1 MEDLRGLTAALMA
14 QRRRLAELVALCGG
28 VDPEH
33 PLQAF
38 SLRRIK
44 WLEARIEEERKKRA

>member
-1 MEDLRGLTAALMA
+1 MSNLRGLTAALMA
-14 QRRRLAELVALCGG
+14 QRRRLAQLVALCGG

-44 WLEARIEEERKKRA
+44 WLEARIEEERQKRA